1 MRYLYSVLIQQ
12 WRKHAPLV
20 NISKYLLCTFLA
32 MKALKVL
39 SYPFNKVVFECT
51 LDDLVEEIW

>member
-1 MRYLYSVLIQQ
+1 MHQ
-12 WRKHAPLV
+12 RKHTPPV
-20 NISKYLLCTFLA
+20 YISKYLLCTSLIVST
-32 MKALKVL
+32 LNIL